1 MTTTIPTASEQ
12 PKEQSLWDRIRNDES
27 FVAWLFLLPSLIGF
41 IVFYA
46 TPMVRGIMISFT
58 DWDLLTPAT
67 NVGLANYEQLLTD
80 SQFRNALKVTGQYV
94 LYNIPAQTAI
104 AVVIAVMM
112 DRLTKSTI
120 VRGILLLPWLMP
132 NVIVALLFLWILD
145 PSLGIANAL
154 LENFG
159 FETLGF
165 FGNLK
170 QAMPTVAAVNV
181 WRHVGY
187 TSLLIFAGLQTIP
200 ESLYEAAAIDGAS
213 EVQSFFRITVPLL
226 RPVLAFVLVT
236 SVIGSFQIFDTVAV
250 TTEGGPINATEVIN
264 WLIFERAFGRFD
276 MGYATA
282 VSMVLFA
289 ILVIISL
296 IQLRLFRADESDFS

>member
-1 MTTTIPTASEQ
+1 MTTTIPTAEASRGEMSSWQ
-12 PKEQSLWDRIRNDES
+12 KFRNNETAA
-27 FVAWLFLLPSLIGF
+27 AWLFLLPSLIGF
-41 IVFYA
+41 TAFYA
-46 TPMVRGIMISFT
+46 FPAVRGFFISFT
-58 DWDLLTPAT
+58 DWDLLTEPN
-67 NVGLANYEQLLTD
+67 NVGLANYQELLSD
-80 SQFRNALKVTGQYV
+80 RDFRNALLVTGKYV
-94 LYNIPAQTAI
+94 LWNIPLQTAI

-145 PSLGIANAL
+145 PSLGIANSL
-154 LENFG
+154 LEGMG
-159 FETLGF
+159 FDKLGF
-165 FGNLK
+165 FGNLN
-170 QAMPTVAAVNV
+170 QALPTIAAVNI

-187 TSLLIFAGLQTIP
+187 TALLIFAGLQTIP
-200 ESLYEAAAIDGAS
+200 ESLYEAASIDGAS
-213 EVQSFFRITVPLL
+213 ELQSFLRITVPLL

-282 VSMVLFA
+282 VSMMLFA
-289 ILVIISL
+289 ILVIISM
-296 IQLRLFRADESDFS
+296 IQLRLFRADESDF